1 MEDPDMN
8 MRKYLPAGLIPAV
21 LFLASSCAPSLCTEL
36 RQGVPESEL
45 LPMVIQNPQSYEG
58 KRVMWTGL
66 ILNTTPRRSGTAIE
80 ILEKPRTKDCRPESG
95 DMTGG
100 RFIALHQRFLDP
112 AIYSRGREITAI
124 GTISGTE
131 AGPIGDYRYTYPV
144 VSMTNHILWPMTKK
158 SYDYWPRTYYS
169 PYYPF
174 YDPFYH
180 PLWRP

>member
-1 MEDPDMN
+1 MCIRD
-8 MRKYLPAGLIPAV
+8 
-21 LFLASSCAPSLCTEL
+21 
-36 RQGVPESEL
+36 
-45 LPMVIQNPQSYEG
+45 
-58 KRVMWTGL
+58 
-66 ILNTTPRRSGTAIE
+66 
-80 ILEKPRTKDCRPESG
+80 
-95 DMTGG
+95 
-100 RFIALHQRFLDP
+100 RFSQVEVTVDRE
-112 AIYSRGREITAI
+112 EITVI